1 MGERPSAQ
9 QVIAL
14 LGLEPHRTCGLVAQ
28 SYVAAAIPGGA
39 LYFLASPER
48 GIQLHRIAQDQVYH
62 HYLGDPLEVLLVSA
76 DGVASQHRVG
86 SDLAAGERP
95 QLAIVGGTF
104 HAGRVAPGGPFG
116 YALLGTSVWG
126 RVDPERVERL
136 EFEDL
141 GEMFPLALPLI
152 KEFASV

>member
-14 LGLEPHRTCGLVAQ
+14 LGLEP
-28 SYVAAAIPGGA
+28 
-39 LYFLASPER
+39 
-48 GIQLHRIAQDQVYH
+48 
-62 HYLGDPLEVLLVSA
+62 
-76 DGVASQHRVG
+76 
-86 SDLAAGERP
+86 
-95 QLAIVGGTF
+95 
-104 HAGRVAPGGPFG
+104 PGGPFG

-152 KEFASV
+152 REFASL